1 MHELTKEELNI
12 LKKLDT
18 PHKIQIFLDNIPRN
32 FEPNGDTCM
41 SPRKVLRE
49 NRCHCIEGAMLA
61 YTAFLVQNKEA
72 FLLDLTASS
81 KDFDHVIVIFKEE
94 GHWGAISK
102 SNYAVLRYREPVYKS
117 IRELVM
123 SYFNEY
129 IDKVGNK
136 TLRSYSKPV
145 NLKKI
150 GYKWITSE
158 ENVWEVPYL
167 LIDTKHYPIINKK
180 QIKKLKK
187 ADPIEVV
194 SSEMK
199 IWNPNAER
207 LIEGYNPNYRILIK
221 STKN

>member
-1 MHELTKEELNI
+1 MYGLTKEEVNI

-32 FEPNGDTCM
+32 FEPHGDTCM
-41 SPRKVLRE
+41 SPHKVLKE

-61 YTAFLVQNKEA
+61 YTAFLVQKKKA
-72 FLLDLTASS
+72 FILDLTANS

-94 GHWGAISK
+94 GYWGAISK
-102 SNYAVLRYREPVYKS
+102 SNYAVLRYREPIYKT

-129 IDKVGNK
+129 IDQVGNK

-158 ENVWEVPYL
+158 EDVWEVPNL
-167 LIDTKHYPIINKK
+167 LIETKHYAVLNKK
-180 QIKKLKK
+180 QIRNLKR

-199 IWNPNAER
+199 VWTPNAKR
-207 LIEGYNPNYRILIK
+207 LIEGYDSKYKIIVKPD
-221 STKN
+221 

>member
-1 MHELTKEELNI
+1 MYGLTKEEENI

-32 FEPNGDTCM
+32 FEPNGDTCL
-41 SPRKVLRE
+41 SPRKVLKE

-61 YTAFLVQNKEA
+61 YTAFLVQKKKA
-72 FLLDLTASS
+72 FILDLTANSN
-81 KDFDHVIVIFKEE
+81 DFDHVIVIFKEE
-94 GHWGAISK
+94 GYWGAISK
-102 SNYAVLRYREPVYKS
+102 SNYAVLRYREPIYRT

-136 TLRSYSKPV
+136 TLRSYSKPI

-150 GYKWITSE
+150 GYKWITAE
-158 ENVWEVPYL
+158 EDVWEVPNL
-167 LIDTKHYPIINKK
+167 LIETKHYPVLNKK
-180 QIKKLKK
+180 QIRNLKK
-187 ADPIEVV
+187 ADPIEVA

-199 IWNPNAER
+199 VWNPKAER
-207 LIEGYNPNYRILIK
+207 LIEGYSQKYRIIIRRD
-221 STKN
+221 

>member
-1 MHELTKEELNI
+1 MYSLTKEEVNI

-32 FEPNGDTCM
+32 FEPEGDTCM
-41 SPRKVLRE
+41 SPRRVLRE

-61 YTAFLVQNKEA
+61 YTTFLLQNKKA
-72 FLLDLTASS
+72 YLLDLTATK
-81 KDFDHVIVIFKEE
+81 KDFDHVIVVFKED

-102 SNYAVLRYREPVYKS
+102 SNYAVLRYREPVYRT

-129 IDKVGNK
+129 LDPLGNK
-136 TLRSYSKPV
+136 TLRSYSKPIR
-145 NLKKI
+145 LTKI

-158 ENVWEVPYL
+158 EDVWTVPYF
-167 LIDTKHYPIINKK
+167 LIEAKHYQILTRK
-180 QIKKLKK
+180 QIRKLKM

-199 IWNPNAER
+199 VWTPNAKR
-207 LIEGYNPNYRILIK
+207 LIEGYECRRRIIK
-221 STKN
+221 

>member
-1 MHELTKEELNI
+1 MYGLTKEEENI

-18 PHKIQIFLDNIPRN
+18 PHKIQVFLDNIPRN

-41 SPRKVLRE
+41 SPKKVLKE

-61 YTAFLVQNKEA
+61 YTAFLLQKKKA
-72 FLLDLTASS
+72 YLLDLTANSN
-81 KDFDHVIVIFKEE
+81 DFDHVIVIFKEE
-94 GHWGAISK
+94 GYWGAISK
-102 SNYAVLRYREPVYKS
+102 SNYAVLRYREPIYKT

-129 IDKVGNK
+129 LDKIGNK

-158 ENVWEVPYL
+158 QDVWEVPNL
-167 LIDTKHYPIINKK
+167 LIETKHYPVLNKK
-180 QIKKLKK
+180 QIRNLKK
-187 ADPIEVV
+187 ADPIELA

-199 IWNPNAER
+199 VWNPNAER
-207 LIEGYNPNYRILIK
+207 LIEGYSQNYRFIIK
-221 STKN
+221 RD

>member
-1 MHELTKEELNI
+1 MYGLTEEEVNI

-32 FEPNGDTCM
+32 FEPEGDTCM

-61 YTAFLVQNKEA
+61 YTTFMVQKKKAFI
-72 FLLDLTASS
+72 LDLTANS
-81 KDFDHVIVIFKEE
+81 KDFDHVILIFKEE
-94 GHWGAISK
+94 GYWGAISK
-102 SNYAVLRYREPVYKS
+102 SNYAVLRYREPIYRT

-129 IDKVGNK
+129 IDQIGNK

-150 GYKWITSE
+150 GYKWITAE
-158 ENVWEVPYL
+158 EDVWEVPNL
-167 LIDTKHYPIINKK
+167 LIETKHYPILNKK
-180 QIKKLKK
+180 QIRNLKK

-199 IWNPNAER
+199 VWTPNAKR
-207 LIEGYNPNYRILIK
+207 LIEGYNPQYRIIIK
-221 STKN
+221 PD

>member
-1 MHELTKEELNI
+1 MYGLTKEEENI

-32 FEPNGDTCM
+32 FEPNGDTCL

-61 YTAFLVQNKEA
+61 YTAFLLQKKKA
-72 FLLDLTASS
+72 FLLDLTANSN
-81 KDFDHVIVIFKEE
+81 DFDHVIVIFKEE
-94 GHWGAISK
+94 GYWGAISK
-102 SNYAVLRYREPVYKS
+102 SNYAVLRYREPIYKT

-136 TLRSYSKPV
+136 TLRSYSKPI

-150 GYKWITSE
+150 GYRWITAE
-158 ENVWEVPYL
+158 EDVWEVPNL
-167 LIDTKHYPIINKK
+167 LIETKHYPVLNKK
-180 QIKKLKK
+180 QIRNLKK
-187 ADPIEVV
+187 ADPIEVA

-199 IWNPNAER
+199 VWNPNAER
-207 LIEGYNPNYRILIK
+207 LIEGYSSKYRIIIK
-221 STKN
+221 RD